1 MEKLANMTKE
11 EKLQYKRT
19 RKSDYNKAY
28 KEKMKQ
34 TMKPEEFRAWCQNKW
49 RNKRDRK
56 NERKHDEFLQK
67 LSKIRLPIF

>member
-1 MEKLANMTKE
+1 MTKE

-34 TMKPEEFRAWCQNKW
+34 TMKPEEFRTWCQN
-49 RNKRDRK
+49 
-56 NERKHDEFLQK
+56 
-67 LSKIRLPIF
+67 